1 MRRATYVTRN
11 TRKQVLVSRVRG
23 LLEMLGAESRVEWN
37 EEHEARRVD
46 LDRLDERSLESLNRI
61 VYAALEDLRERKGA
75 R

>member
-1 MRRATYVTRN
+1 
-11 TRKQVLVSRVRG
+11 
-23 LLEMLGAESRVEWN
+23 MLGAESRVEWN